1 MTIKNEDLNL
11 LIQIENFLG
20 TNFPRGSEGQDL
32 AWKLCSLNEK
42 LIMQRN
48 EQRGKTASAI
58 KERRKENPDY
68 AECLLTSFDEMLEL
82 LYETKTKIKKYS
94 KK

>member
-1 MTIKNEDLNL
+1 MTIKNEDLQL
-11 LIQIENFLG
+11 LVRIENFLG

-42 LIMQRN
+42 LITQRN

-58 KERRKENPDY
+58 KERRRENPDY
-68 AECLLTSFDEMLEL
+68 ARPEREFRKNQAKHLTNNKNML
-82 LYETKTKIKKYS
+82 
-94 KK
+94 

>member
-20 TNFPRGSEGQDL
+20 TNFPRGSEGQDF
-32 AWKLCSLNEK
+32 AWKLCSLNER
-42 LIMQRN
+42 LIIQRN
-48 EQRGKTASAI
+48 EQNSKTASAI

-68 AECLLTSFDEMLEL
+68 ARPEREFRKNQAKRLTN
-82 LYETKTKIKKYS
+82 KK
-94 KK
+94 K

>member
-32 AWKLCSLNEK
+32 AWKLCSLNER

-68 AECLLTSFDEMLEL
+68 ARPERERKAR
-82 LYETKTKIKKYS
+82 KTLDKSNKK
-94 KK
+94 

>member
-1 MTIKNEDLNL
+1 MNIKNEDLQL

-32 AWKLCSLNEK
+32 AWKLCSLNER
-42 LIMQRN
+42 LIMQRH

-68 AECLLTSFDEMLEL
+68 ARPERERKAR
-82 LYETKTKIKKYS
+82 KTLDKSNKT
-94 KK
+94 

>member
-1 MTIKNEDLNL
+1 MNIKNEDLQL

-32 AWKLCSLNEK
+32 AWKLCSLNER

-58 KERRKENPDY
+58 KERRKGNPDY
-68 AECLLTSFDEMLEL
+68 ARPERERKKR
-82 LYETKTKIKKYS
+82 KTLDK
-94 KK
+94 

>member
-1 MTIKNEDLNL
+1 MTIKNEDLQL
-11 LIQIENFLG
+11 LVRIENFLG
-20 TNFPRGSEGQDL
+20 TNFLRGSEGQDL

-58 KERRKENPDY
+58 KKRRKENPDY
-68 AECLLTSFDEMLEL
+68 ARPEREFRKNQAKRLTNKNL
-82 LYETKTKIKKYS
+82 
-94 KK
+94 

>member
-32 AWKLCSLNEK
+32 AWKLCSLNER

-58 KERRKENPDY
+58 KERRKGNPDY
-68 AECLLTSFDEMLEL
+68 ARPERERKAR
-82 LYETKTKIKKYS
+82 KTLDKSNKK
-94 KK
+94 

>member
-1 MTIKNEDLNL
+1 MNITNEDLEL

-32 AWKLCSLNEK
+32 AWKLCSLNER
-42 LIMQRN
+42 LIIQRN

-58 KERRKENPDY
+58 KERRRENPDY
-68 AECLLTSFDEMLEL
+68 ARPEREFRKNQAKCLTN
-82 LYETKTKIKKYS
+82 KK
-94 KK
+94 K

>member
-1 MTIKNEDLNL
+1 MNIKNEDLQL

-20 TNFPRGSEGQDL
+20 TNFPRGSEGQNL
-32 AWKLCSLNEK
+32 AWKLCSLNER
-42 LIMQRN
+42 LIIQRN

-68 AECLLTSFDEMLEL
+68 ARPEREFRKNQAKRLTNKNL
-82 LYETKTKIKKYS
+82 
-94 KK
+94 

>member
-1 MTIKNEDLNL
+1 MNIKNEDLQL
-11 LIQIENFLG
+11 LIRIENFLG
-20 TNFPRGSEGQDL
+20 TNFPRGSEGQEL
-32 AWKLCSLNEK
+32 TWKLCSLNVR

-68 AECLLTSFDEMLEL
+68 ARPEREFRKNQAKHLTN
-82 LYETKTKIKKYS
+82 KK
-94 KK
+94 K

>member
-32 AWKLCSLNEK
+32 AWKLCSLNER

-48 EQRGKTASAI
+48 ERRGKTASAI
-58 KERRKENPDY
+58 KERRKGNPDY
-68 AECLLTSFDEMLEL
+68 ARPERERKKR
-82 LYETKTKIKKYS
+82 KTLDK
-94 KK
+94 

>member
-1 MTIKNEDLNL
+1 MNIKNEDLEL

-42 LIMQRN
+42 LIVQLN
-48 EQRGKTASAI
+48 EQRKKTVSAI
-58 KERRKENPDY
+58 KERRKENPEKSVEN
-68 AECLLTSFDEMLEL
+68 A
-82 LYETKTKIKKYS
+82 
-94 KK
+94 

>member
-1 MTIKNEDLNL
+1 MTIKIKDLNL
-11 LIQIENFLG
+11 LIRIENFLG

-32 AWKLCSLNEK
+32 AWELCSLNEK

-48 EQRGKTASAI
+48 VQNSATYAKI

-68 AECLLTSFDEMLEL
+68 ARPEREFRKNQ
-82 LYETKTKIKKYS
+82 TK
-94 KK
+94 

>member
-68 AECLLTSFDEMLEL
+68 ARPEREFRKKS
-82 LYETKTKIKKYS
+82 KNIQRNNKIIKRS
-94 KK
+94 

>member
-1 MTIKNEDLNL
+1 MNIKNEDLQL

-32 AWKLCSLNEK
+32 AWKLCSLNER

-48 EQRGKTASAI
+48 EQRGKTVY
-58 KERRKENPDY
+58 EN
-68 AECLLTSFDEMLEL
+68 LQMLCKGCNAGKSDCAPIE
-82 LYETKTKIKKYS
+82 E
-94 KK
+94 

>member
-1 MTIKNEDLNL
+1 MNIKNEDLQL
-11 LIQIENFLG
+11 LVRIENFLG

-48 EQRGKTASAI
+48 EQREKTASAI

-68 AECLLTSFDEMLEL
+68 ARPEREFKRNQAKHLTN
-82 LYETKTKIKKYS
+82 KK
-94 KK
+94 K

>member
-1 MTIKNEDLNL
+1 MNIKNKDLQL
-11 LIQIENFLG
+11 LIRIENFLG

-32 AWKLCSLNEK
+32 AWDLCSLNEK

-48 EQRGKTASAI
+48 EQRGKTAQRI

-68 AECLLTSFDEMLEL
+68 ARPEKERRV
-82 LYETKTKIKKYS
+82 KTLDKKIKNTL
-94 KK
+94 

>member
-1 MTIKNEDLNL
+1 MTIKNEDLQL
-11 LIQIENFLG
+11 LVRIENFLG

-32 AWKLCSLNEK
+32 AWKLCSLNER

-48 EQRGKTASAI
+48 EQREKTASAI

-68 AECLLTSFDEMLEL
+68 ARPEREFRKNQAKRLTNKNL
-82 LYETKTKIKKYS
+82 
-94 KK
+94 

>member
-20 TNFPRGSEGQDL
+20 TNFPRGSEGQAL
-32 AWKLCSLNEK
+32 AWKLCSLNER

-68 AECLLTSFDEMLEL
+68 ARPEREFRKNQAKRLTNKNL
-82 LYETKTKIKKYS
+82 
-94 KK
+94 

>member
-32 AWKLCSLNEK
+32 AWKLCSLNER

-48 EQRGKTASAI
+48 EQRGKTASTR
-58 KERRKENPDY
+58 KERRKENHDY
-68 AECLLTSFDEMLEL
+68 AGPESEFRKNQAKRLTN
-82 LYETKTKIKKYS
+82 KK
-94 KK
+94 K

>member
-32 AWKLCSLNEK
+32 AWKLCSLNER
-42 LIMQRN
+42 LIIQRN
-48 EQRGKTASAI
+48 EQNSKTASAI
-58 KERRKENPDY
+58 KKRRKENPDY
-68 AECLLTSFDEMLEL
+68 ARPEREFRKKQAKRLTNKNL
-82 LYETKTKIKKYS
+82 
-94 KK
+94 

>member
-1 MTIKNEDLNL
+1 MTIKKEDLNL
-11 LIQIENFLG
+11 LIRIENFLG

-32 AWKLCSLNEK
+32 AWKLCSLNER

-48 EQRGKTASAI
+48 EQNSKTASAI

-68 AECLLTSFDEMLEL
+68 ARPERER
-82 LYETKTKIKKYS
+82 KK
-94 KK
+94 